1 MDAFGLK
8 RAQESVS
15 FADEVL
21 IIRDS
26 DRIEDFSEI
35 RNRTLH
41 QAKGEW
47 VLFIDSDEEV
57 TAKLATEI
65 QRVLLISKI
74 KNLFGLAQGGH
85 KSKRG
90 FFIRRKDHFLG
101 RWLKFGETG
110 GTRFLRLARKDAGK
124 WVRPVHERW
133 VVDGPVGVLS
143 HPLLHRPHQ
152 STIAML
158 GKINRYAE
166 VEARYRQRVALG
178 SSIRI
183 VAEMIVF
190 PKVKFF
196 QNYMFRLGCLDG
208 FPGLIMTLMMSF
220 HSFLVRAYQLELLM
234 KKR

>member
-15 FADEVL
+15 FADEVR
-21 IIRDS
+21 IVRDS

-57 TAKLATEI
+57 SAKLADEI
-65 QRVLLISKI
+65 RQVLKPSTIDHRLST
-74 KNLFGLAQGGH
+74 N
-85 KSKRG
+85 G
-90 FFIRRKDHFLG
+90 FLIRRQDFFLG

-110 GTRFLRLARKDAGK
+110 GTRFLRLARKDAGR

-133 VVDGPVGVLS
+133 VVNGPIGVLS
-143 HPLLHRPHQ
+143 HALLHRPHQ
-152 STIAML
+152 STISML

-166 VEARYRQRVALG
+166 VEARYRQRIALG